1 MAKVIE
7 FNAETGVEIVR
18 DLTEEES
25 NHYQTITEY
34 QSLKEQAD
42 LEKENKKK
50 LLFEKLGITAE
61 EAKLLLS

>member
-1 MAKVIE
+1 MAKAIE

-42 LEKENKKK
+42 SEKENKKK

>member
-42 LEKENKKK
+42 SEKENKKK